1 MRDRMGPKPHCAL
14 KVSAWI
20 VKYFLVPCV
29 TLYCTVSVSHR
40 REVQREKKDEKKES
54 FTVKLLPKLPE
65 CRARVRA
72 GSCDLPAA
80 NDARKT
86 LSVSPSPRP
95 RNATRVLCGIYIIS
109 YFNYESIDSTA
120 NRQSSGTSRGIGQR
134 VAVLM
139 MLPGPRVME
148 VP

>member
-40 REVQREKKDEKKES
+40 REVQNSRNKRKFYGK
-54 FTVKLLPKLPE
+54 VYRNNPRVP
-65 CRARVRA
+65 RVRA
-72 GSCDLPAA
+72 GSCDLPGERCAE
-80 NDARKT
+80 
-86 LSVSPSPRP
+86 
-95 RNATRVLCGIYIIS
+95 NAIAKPKATMQRACCPVRCAGAGHIMIKYFS
-109 YFNYESIDSTA
+109 YDSYDSTA

-134 VAVLM
+134 VAVLQ